1 MVIRPTST
9 EAALDARLSTL
20 AGCWLELRCPR
31 HQGVVLYPLD
41 LLRRRHGDRP
51 LRAILARFRC
61 QRCGGPPSP
70 VYLNETFH
78 RVPCHGAAVGWSVEL
93 PAPIIPRPT

>member
-1 MVIRPTST
+1 MVAKPLST

-70 VYLNETFH
+70 VYLCETPQ
-78 RVPCHGAAVGWSVEL
+78 RVPGHGAPPGWSVEL
-93 PAPIIPRPT
+93 RAPVIPRPT